1 MKIVITG
8 NIGCG
13 KSTVTNFIHT
23 LLPHYQVF
31 DIDAVVRELY
41 KDVDIKLAL
50 EREFGTS
57 SKTEIS
63 DIVFFDEDAK
73 NKLYDIINP
82 YLIAAVESW
91 QVLPDVIFDIPLF
104 FEYFTS
110 VEFLIP
116 RTNSDAFLRSAYAA
130 NNSLPTISTSICSYS
145 SLENS
150 VLNTPQIMDARS
162 AVVNIYFFAGLVPI
176 AIMTCLEMRA
186 ASVNS

>member
-110 VEFLIP
+110 IFDKSHDTYVICVSC
-116 RTNSDAFLRSAYAA
+116 SDDNQLLRIKDRGGIAETKA
-130 NNSLPTISTSICSYS
+130 
-145 SLENS
+145 
-150 VLNTPQIMDARS
+150 Q
-162 AVVNIYFFAGLVPI
+162 
-176 AIMTCLEMRA
+176 AIMAQQLSLDEKIKRSNAVIHNDSTKEETFKHILVLLNRMRLF
-186 ASVNS
+186 